1 MIAKS
6 CPYCVQVVQQ
16 EMYIV
21 GETKQFP
28 EFQTHMKLLLADVWA
43 AYKGRP
49 PDVDLVI
56 QFDDWMPPNLNGK
69 ALLA

>member
-1 MIAKS
+1 
-6 CPYCVQVVQQ
+6 
-16 EMYIV
+16 MYIV
-21 GETKQFP
+21 GEAKQFP